1 MSDMDRREDGVSGRD
16 FGRLEA
22 EVKMLQLQNVEFKVS
37 HQRMNDKLDVLVTAI
52 TEAKGGWKMLLAV
65 GSASAIIAT
74 AITKS
79 VIWIK
84 GG

>member
-1 MSDMDRREDGVSGRD
+1 MNDMDRREDGVSGRD

-22 EVKMLQLQNVEFKVS
+22 EVKMLQLQNVEFKIS

>member
-1 MSDMDRREDGVSGRD
+1 MNPMDRREDSVSGRD

-22 EVKMLQLQNVEFKVS
+22 EVKMLQAQNVEFKVS

-65 GSASAIIAT
+65 GSASAIVAT
-74 AITKS
+74 SVTKFI
-79 VIWIK
+79 VWFK

>member
-1 MSDMDRREDGVSGRD
+1 MTEDMRKNDISGRD

-22 EVKMLQLQNVEFKVS
+22 EVMSLKIQNSRLEHQIDVLNTKV
-37 HQRMNDKLDVLVTAI
+37 DVLVTAI

>member
-1 MSDMDRREDGVSGRD
+1 MNEMDRREDSFSGRD

-22 EVKMLQLQNVEFKVS
+22 EVVALKAQNVRLEK
-37 HQRMNDKLDVLVTAI
+37 QIETMDRKIDVLVTAI

-65 GSASAIIAT
+65 GSASAIVAT
-74 AITKS
+74 SVTKF
-79 VIWIK
+79 ILWFK